1 MNESEQ
7 RAAIMEF
14 EKNRQMLGNLSA
26 QKQQL
31 QMQAEVYKA
40 SLEELK
46 DTKEKTVMK
55 VVGNLIV
62 NKDKKEMEKEIK
74 DKVESI
80 ELRVKTMDKQEEL
93 TMKKLTALK
102 SQIEGAAAD
111 RAELSETKDKKSA
124 KKKSK
129 K

>member
-7 RAAIMEF
+7 RVAIMEF

-26 QKQQL
+26 QKQQML
-31 QMQAEVYKA
+31 MQAEVHKA
-40 SLEELK
+40 SLDELK

-62 NKDKKEMEKEIK
+62 NKDKKDMEKELK
-74 DKVESI
+74 EKVESI
-80 ELRVKTMDKQEEL
+80 ELRVKTMEKQEEL
-93 TMKKLTALK
+93 TVKKLTVLK
-102 SQIEGAAAD
+102 SQIEGAAAGD
-111 RAELSETKDKKSA
+111 STQVDETKEKKS

>member
-14 EKNRQMLGNLSA
+14 ERNRQMLGNLSA

-102 SQIEGAAAD
+102 SQIEGAVAD
-111 RAELSETKDKKSA
+111 HAELSETKEKKSA